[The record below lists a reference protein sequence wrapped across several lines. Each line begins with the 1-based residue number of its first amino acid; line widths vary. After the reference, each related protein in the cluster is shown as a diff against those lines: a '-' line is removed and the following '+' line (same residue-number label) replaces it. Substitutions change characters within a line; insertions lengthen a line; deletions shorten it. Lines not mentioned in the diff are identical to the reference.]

1 MATATLNNRIKA
13 QRPAQEDLDE
23 IEVLELDAEPETVIE
38 EEVGEPEDR
47 YERTGEGQDSVG
59 DYLTAIGKHKLL
71 KAEEEVELGLAVE
84 SWYGL
89 RDLKQRL
96 HAELGR
102 KPSTGE
108 VALAAYREFQK
119 HERVL
124 VTLAR
129 AVGVKVPQP
138 TTLATLLKDERVV
151 QALQKP
157 MKEATKE
164 AVAAKLRLS
173 DKDVSVLIS
182 QTWKMA
188 SLLSVETVAAL
199 DQSRLVQAGAEAKGI
214 DPFAT
219 SPRTL
224 KPLLLPLERKWRQVD
239 AAGRHASE
247 RLVNSN
253 LRLVVGVA
261 RKYLGLGL
269 PMLDLI
275 QEGNLGLM
283 RAVERFN
290 PHRGFKFSTY
300 ATWWVRQ
307 GVTRSLADQ
316 SRTIR
321 LPVHVV
327 ERVQRLNKAE
337 RDLLSMADREPTAA
351 ETGEKLGWSED
362 AVYELRRQRQQP
374 MSLET
379 PFGEEDA
386 TLQDFVQDTA
396 AEAPDELAV
405 RAVSREDV
413 RKAVLELP
421 PRLAQVLT
429 LRFGLQ
435 DGRPRTLDE
444 VGRVLGVT
452 RERVRQIERQALQK
466 LRHAMEG
473 EELKA
478 GLRQAEGEHMAEAV
492 DAA

>member
-1 MATATLNNRIKA
+1 MAIATLNKRIEA
-13 QRPAQEDLDE
+13 RQPLQEDLDE
-23 IEVLELDAEPETVIE
+23 IEVLELGVEPETVVVDESE
-38 EEVGEPEDR
+38 ELEER
-47 YERTGEGQDSVG
+47 YERAGEGQDSVG

-71 KAEEEVELGLAVE
+71 KAVEEVELGLAVE

-89 RDLKQRL
+89 KELKERL
-96 HAELGR
+96 QAELGR
-102 KPSTGE
+102 RPNTGE
-108 VALAAYREFQK
+108 VALAAYRQLQK

-124 VTLAR
+124 IALAR
-129 AVGVKVPQP
+129 ASGVKVPQ
-138 TTLATLLKDERVV
+138 TATLATLLKDERVM
-151 QALQKP
+151 QSLQKP
-157 MKEATKE
+157 LKEATKE

-173 DKDVSVLIS
+173 DKDLSVLVS
-182 QTWKMA
+182 ETWKMV
-188 SLLSVETVAAL
+188 SLLPVEVVSAM
-199 DQSRLVQAGAEAKGI
+199 DQSRLVQAGSETKGI
-214 DPFAT
+214 DPFAA

-224 KPLLLPLERKWRQVD
+224 KPLLRVLERHWRQVD
-239 AAGRHASE
+239 VAGRHASE

-253 LRLVVGVA
+253 LRLVVSVA

-337 RDLLSMADREPTAA
+337 RDLLTIADREPTAA
-351 ETGEKLGWSED
+351 EAGKQLGWSEE
-362 AVYELRRQRQQP
+362 AVHELRRQRQQP

-396 AEAPDELAV
+396 AEAPDDLAV
-405 RAVSREDV
+405 RSVVKEDV
-413 RKAVLELP
+413 RKAVQQLP

-466 LRHAMEG
+466 LRHTMES
-473 EELKA
+473 EEAKA
-478 GLRQAEGEHMAEAV
+478 GLRQADGEHVAEAV

>member
-1 MATATLNNRIKA
+1 MATAVLNNRIKA
-13 QRPAQEDLDE
+13 RRPVQEGLDE
-23 IEVLELDAEPETVIE
+23 IEVLDEVGMEPETVVE
-38 EEVGEPEDR
+38 DESGEPEER

-59 DYLTAIGKHKLL
+59 DYLTAIGKHELL
-71 KAEEEVELGLAVE
+71 KAVEEVELGLAVE

-89 RDLKQRL
+89 KGLKTGLQ
-96 HAELGR
+96 AELGR
-102 KPSTGE
+102 KPNTGE
-108 VALAAYREFQK
+108 VALAAYRALQK
-119 HERVL
+119 HEKVL
-124 VTLAR
+124 IVLAR
-129 AVGVKVPQP
+129 ANGVKVRQP

-157 MKEATKE
+157 MKDAAKE
-164 AVAAKLRLS
+164 AVASKLRLS
-173 DKDVSVLIS
+173 DKEVSVLVS
-182 QTWKMA
+182 RSWRMA
-188 SLLSVETVAAL
+188 SLLPVPAVEAL
-199 DQSRLVQAGAEAKGI
+199 DECEMVQAGAEAMGK
-214 DPFAT
+214 DPFLAC
-219 SPRTL
+219 RDL
-224 KPLLLPLERKWRQVD
+224 KPLLPALERRWRQVEV
-239 AAGRHASE
+239 AGRLASE

-253 LRLVVGVA
+253 LRLVVSVA
-261 RKYLGLGL
+261 RKYLGLGM
-269 PMLDLI
+269 PMLDLV

-351 ETGEKLGWSED
+351 ETSEKLGWSED
-362 AVYELRRQRQQP
+362 AVHELRRQRMPP

-405 RAVSREDV
+405 RAVAREDV
-413 RKAVLELP
+413 RKAVQELP
-421 PRLAQVLT
+421 ARLAQVLT
-429 LRFGLQ
+429 LRFGLA

-466 LRHAMEG
+466 LRHTMEA

-478 GLRQAEGEHMAEAV
+478 GQRLAVSEDVAEAV